1 MAEIPR
7 TGTVV
12 HKDGTFFLE
21 AEGKLHAIP
30 VGSDLKATH
39 LKELVGK
46 TVEVIRSEPISF
58 AIGLVPQ
65 GAKAGIRAPRILCYF
80 PADPW
85 AFGVV
90 EEGARA
96 GLAQQFLSQGVL
108 SKANY
113 EKLGGE

>member
-1 MAEIPR
+1 MGEKPR
-7 TGTVV
+7 NGTVV
-12 HKDGTFFLE
+12 HKDGNFFLE

-30 VGSDLKATH
+30 VGSDQKSTQ
-39 LKELVGK
+39 LKELVGQK
-46 TVEVIRSEPISF
+46 VEVVLSEPISF

-65 GAKAGIRAPRILCYF
+65 NAKPGVRFPRVICYF

-90 EEGARA
+90 EEGVRA
-96 GLAQQFLSQGVL
+96 GLAQQFLSQGIL